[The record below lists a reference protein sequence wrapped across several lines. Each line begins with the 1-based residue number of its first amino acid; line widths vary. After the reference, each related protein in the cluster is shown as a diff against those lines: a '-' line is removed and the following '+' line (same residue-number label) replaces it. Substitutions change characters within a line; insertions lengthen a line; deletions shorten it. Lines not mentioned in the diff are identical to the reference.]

1 MENLFRE
8 IEMPLT
14 RVLHEMEKEG
24 VEVRPEELKAY
35 GDALVDRIN
44 ELENSIHKQAGEDFN
59 INSPKQLG
67 EVLFEK
73 MKLPGGK
80 KTKTGYSTAAV
91 YIRENNRIHTTLN
104 QTITATGRI
113 SSTEPNLQNIP
124 MRMELG
130 RLIRKVFV
138 PKEGYLFTD
147 ADYSQIELRV
157 LAHMSGDEQLI
168 EAYRSDADIHRITA
182 SKVFHTPFE

>member
-1 MENLFRE
+1 MIQSRQQLLEKLSLTKAAQEKEEAFQEYAGFAVYTIFLAQPLLQEKLQETEMENLFRE

-73 MKLPGGK
+73 MKLPGEENKDRLFHSGGCSGK
-80 KTKTGYSTAAV
+80 AGA
-91 YIRENNRIHTTLN
+91 
-104 QTITATGRI
+104 G
-113 SSTEPNLQNIP
+113 IP
-124 MRMELG
+124 HC
-130 RLIRKVFV
+130 I
-138 PKEGYLFTD
+138 
-147 ADYSQIELRV
+147 
-157 LAHMSGDEQLI
+157 GDI
-168 EAYRSDADIHRITA
+168 GI
-182 SKVFHTPFE
+182 